1 MRYLTFIIIVC
12 IALSCQSN
20 DVDRI
25 SDDLFYEI
33 DTVIID
39 SKGRNLDLNSGMIT
53 SDLDAKETS
62 FFLYNGFDHAID
74 EINLEAKEFV
84 KSYPLEKEGANGV
97 GEYIFGIQSLND
109 SLFFTKSNILSTV
122 IDNKGQ
128 VVQRIGWEDAKD
140 SSGAQLEQLPRYLE
154 LVSGIDDAKAFGV
167 HFDFQKVEAYL
178 DVLSVS
184 DNTIKRVD
192 IDTENSFQDFFF
204 RFEDGSFLN
213 PAVHLSSGKDNF
225 IISHEFSNEIMVFNH
240 EGELVKIVHY
250 EPKLTPKRANV
261 PEGAEAKSTEQIK
274 KDYQQMLE
282 QVKFESLVWDSVND
296 RYFRLSSK
304 RIFSDTYQNEWSLVP
319 ETKQT
324 ILFLSVFDGDFNLV
338 SEKEIK
344 ELTDNRFKYFA
355 KEGKLWVAQNFSDDL
370 GFIVIDI
377 ELD

>member
-1 MRYLTFIIIVC
+1 
-12 IALSCQSN
+12 
-20 DVDRI
+20 
-25 SDDLFYEI
+25 
-33 DTVIID
+33 
-39 SKGRNLDLNSGMIT
+39 MIT

-74 EINLEAKEFV
+74 EINLDAKEFV

-122 IDNKGQ
+122 IDRNGQ

-154 LVSGIDDAKAFGV
+154 LVSGTDDGKAFGV

-184 DNTIKRVD
+184 DNTIKRLD
-192 IDTENSFQDFFF
+192 IDPENSFQDFFF

-213 PAVHLSSGKDNF
+213 PAVHLSSGKDN
-225 IISHEFSNEIMVFNH
+225 IIVSHEFSNEIMVFNH
-240 EGELVKIVHY
+240 EGELVKVVHY

-261 PEGAEAKSTEQIK
+261 PEGPEAKSTEQIK

-304 RIFSDTYQNEWSLVP
+304 RIFTDTYQNEWSLVP

-324 ILFLSVFDGDFNLV
+324 IIFLSVFDGDFNLV

-355 KEGKLWVAQNFSDDL
+355 KDGRLWVAHNFSDEL

-377 ELD
+377 EQ

>member
-12 IALSCQSN
+12 IALSCQSK

-39 SKGRNLDLNSGMIT
+39 SKDRNLDLNSGMIT

-74 EINLEAKEFV
+74 EINLDAKEFV

-97 GEYIFGIQSLND
+97 GEYIFGIQTLND

-122 IDNKGQ
+122 IDRNGQ

-154 LVSGIDDAKAFGV
+154 LVSGTDDAKVFGV
-167 HFDFQKVEAYL
+167 HFDFQKVEAFL
-178 DVLSVS
+178 DVLSFS
-184 DNTIKRVD
+184 DNSIKRLD
-192 IDTENSFQDFFF
+192 IDPENSFQDFFF

-213 PAVHLSSGKDNF
+213 PAVHLSSGKDNI

-261 PEGAEAKSTEQIK
+261 PEGPEAKSTEQIK

-304 RIFSDTYQNEWSLVP
+304 RIFTDTYQNEWSLVP
-319 ETKQT
+319 EAKQT
-324 ILFLSVFDGDFNLV
+324 IIFLSVFDGDFNLV

-355 KEGKLWVAQNFSDDL
+355 KDGRLWVAHNFSDDL